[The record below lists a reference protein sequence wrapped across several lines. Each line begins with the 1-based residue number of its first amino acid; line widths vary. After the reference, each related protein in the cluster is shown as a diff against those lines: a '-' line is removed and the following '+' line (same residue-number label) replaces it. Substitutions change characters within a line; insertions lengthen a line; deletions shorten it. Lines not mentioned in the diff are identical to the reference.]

1 LNAFNPLAMNQIL
14 RRALIV
20 FLAVLPFAMHSQVQ
34 QGKVLLMNGSVV
46 ENALWEEKDGMIYIY
61 DQKKNLFG
69 KEKTRAVELNKSEI
83 FSLSNGSKEQVLY
96 YQDTMLGD
104 YYTPEEMRMY
114 LAGAGDAR
122 KNYKARHISAIG
134 FGLCTVAGYL
144 VGDGFMILIV
154 PPITYAAI
162 QYVGKIK
169 IREKYMSDVNYKYN
183 DQYAE
188 GFEPPARS
196 RKMIRGALSGV
207 VGSVTGVVLYM
218 IKNQ

>member
-1 LNAFNPLAMNQIL
+1 MKQTLRFFFIAFLFATPLITEA
-14 RRALIV
+14 
-20 FLAVLPFAMHSQVQ
+20 QVQ
-34 QGKVLLMNGSVV
+34 QGKILLMNGSVI
-46 ENALWEEKDGMIYIY
+46 ENSLWEEKNGMIYIY
-61 DQKKNLFG
+61 DQRKNLFG

-83 FSLSNGSKEQVLY
+83 YSLSNGRQEQIMY

-134 FGLCTVAGYL
+134 FALCGAAGYL
-144 VGDGFMILIV
+144 VGDGLLILIV

-169 IREKYMSDVNYKYN
+169 IREKYRSDPNFKFN
-183 DQYAE
+183 DLYAE

-196 RKMIRGALSGV
+196 RKMIRGAISGV
-207 VGSVTGVVLYM
+207 LGSATGVILYF

>member
-1 LNAFNPLAMNQIL
+1 MNLVLGRIL
-14 RRALIV
+14 IF
-20 FLAVLPFAMHSQVQ
+20 FLSLLPFAIQAQLQ
-34 QGKVLLMNGSVV
+34 QGRVLLMNGTVV
-46 ENALWEEKDGMIYIY
+46 ENALWGEKDGMIYIY
-61 DQKKNLFG
+61 DKKNNLFG
-69 KEKTRAVELNKSEI
+69 KEKTRAIELNKSEI

-96 YQDTMLGD
+96 FQDTMLGD

-144 VGDGFMILIV
+144 VGDGLMILIV

-196 RKMIRGALSGV
+196 RKIIRGAFSGV
-207 VGSVTGVVLYM
+207 LGSVTGVVLYM
-218 IKNQ
+218 LKNQ

>member
-1 LNAFNPLAMNQIL
+1 MNQTL
-14 RRALIV
+14 RSFLIA
-20 FLAVLPFAMHSQVQ
+20 FLFTTPLLTEAQIQ
-34 QGKVLLMNGSVV
+34 QGRILLMNGSVI
-46 ENALWEEKDGMIYIY
+46 ENSMWEEKDGMIYIY
-61 DQKKNLFG
+61 DQRKNLFG

-83 FSLSNGSKEQVLY
+83 YSLSNGSHEQILY

-114 LAGAGDAR
+114 LSGAGDAR

-134 FGLCTVAGYL
+134 FALCGAAGYL
-144 VGDGFMILIV
+144 VGDGLLILIV

-169 IREKYMSDVNYKYN
+169 IREKYMSDPNFKFN
-183 DQYAE
+183 DLYAE

-196 RKMIRGALSGV
+196 RKMIRGAISGV
-207 VGSVTGVVLYM
+207 LGSATGVILYF

>member
-1 LNAFNPLAMNQIL
+1 MTDIVKRISVLILILLPACAFT
-14 RRALIV
+14 
-20 FLAVLPFAMHSQVQ
+20 QVQ
-34 QGKVLLMNGSVV
+34 QGKVFLMNGTMV
-46 ENALWEEKDGMIYIY
+46 ENALWEEKDGLIYIY
-61 DQKKNLFG
+61 DQKKNIFG
-69 KEKTRAVELNKSEI
+69 KEKTTAFELTKSEVY
-83 FSLSNGSKEQVLY
+83 SLSNGSKEQILY

-122 KNYKARHISAIG
+122 KNYNARHISAIG
-134 FGLCTVAGYL
+134 FALCGAVGYL
-144 VGDGFMILIV
+144 VGDGLLVLIV

-169 IREKYMSDVNYKYN
+169 IKEKYMSDRNFKYN
-183 DQYAE
+183 DLYAE

-196 RKMIRGALSGV
+196 RKMIRGALSGLA
-207 VGSVTGVVLYM
+207 GSVTGVLISL

>member
-1 LNAFNPLAMNQIL
+1 MNQLLQHVFIIL
-14 RRALIV
+14 L
-20 FLAVLPFAMHSQVQ
+20 LAIPFGIHSQVQ
-34 QGKVLLMNGSVV
+34 QGKVLLMNGSII
-46 ENALWEEKDGMIYIY
+46 ENTLWEEKDGMIYIY
-61 DQKKNLFG
+61 EQKQNLFG

-83 FSLSNGSKEQVLY
+83 FSLANGSKEQVLY

-114 LAGAGDAR
+114 LAGAGDSR
-122 KNYKARHISAIG
+122 KNFKASHVAAFG
-134 FGLCTVAGYL
+134 FALCSVAGYL
-144 VGDGFMILIV
+144 VGDGLMILIV
-154 PPITYAAI
+154 PPITYAAL

-169 IREKYMSDVNYKYN
+169 IREKYMSDPNFKYN
-183 DQYAE
+183 DLYAE

-207 VGSVTGVVLYM
+207 VGSVTGVVLYI

>member
-1 LNAFNPLAMNQIL
+1 MNQVLGRIL
-14 RRALIV
+14 TV
-20 FLAVLPFAMHSQVQ
+20 FLSFFSFAIHAQVQ

-46 ENALWEEKDGMIYIY
+46 ENAMWEEKDGMIYIY

-69 KEKTRAVELNKSEI
+69 KEKNRAVELNKSEI
-83 FSLSNGSKEQVLY
+83 FSLSSGSNEQVLY
-96 YQDTMLGD
+96 FQDTMLGD

-134 FGLCTVAGYL
+134 FGLCAVAGYL
-144 VGDGFMILIV
+144 VGDGLMILIV

-169 IREKYMSDVNYKYN
+169 IREKYMSDINYKYN

-207 VGSVTGVVLYM
+207 VGSVTGVVLYL

>member
-1 LNAFNPLAMNQIL
+1 MNQVLGRIL
-14 RRALIV
+14 TV
-20 FLAVLPFAMHSQVQ
+20 FLSFLSFAIHAQVQ

-46 ENALWEEKDGMIYIY
+46 ENAMWEEKDGMIYIY
-61 DQKKNLFG
+61 DKKNNLFG

-83 FSLSNGSKEQVLY
+83 FSLSSGGKEQVLY
-96 YQDTMLGD
+96 FQDTMLGD

-134 FGLCTVAGYL
+134 FGLCAVAGYL
-144 VGDGFMILIV
+144 VGDGLMILIV

-207 VGSVTGVVLYM
+207 VGSVTGVLLYM

>member
-1 LNAFNPLAMNQIL
+1 MTYIVKRIFILLLLALPACAFT
-14 RRALIV
+14 
-20 FLAVLPFAMHSQVQ
+20 QVK
-34 QGKVLLMNGSVV
+34 QGKVFLMNGTVV
-46 ENALWEEKDGMIYIY
+46 ENTLWEEKDGLIYIY
-61 DQKKNLFG
+61 DQRTNLFG
-69 KEKTRAVELNKSEI
+69 KEKTRAIELNKSEI
-83 FSLSNGSKEQVLY
+83 FSLSNGSQEQILY

-114 LAGAGDAR
+114 LGGSGDAR

-134 FGLCTVAGYL
+134 FALCGVAGYL
-144 VGDGFMILIV
+144 VGDGLLVLIV

-169 IREKYMSDVNYKYN
+169 IREKYMTDTNFKFNDV
-183 DQYAE
+183 YAE

-196 RKMIRGALSGV
+196 RKMIRGAFSGFL
-207 VGSVTGVVLYM
+207 GSATGVVLYF

>member
-1 LNAFNPLAMNQIL
+1 MNQTL
-14 RRALIV
+14 RSFLIA
-20 FLAVLPFAMHSQVQ
+20 FLFTTPLLTEAQIQ
-34 QGKVLLMNGSVV
+34 QGRILLMNGSVI
-46 ENALWEEKDGMIYIY
+46 ENSMWEEKDGMIYIY
-61 DQKKNLFG
+61 DQRKNLFG

-83 FSLSNGSKEQVLY
+83 YSLSNGSREQILY

-114 LAGAGDAR
+114 LSGAGDAR

-134 FGLCTVAGYL
+134 FALCGAAGYL
-144 VGDGFMILIV
+144 VGDGLLILIV

-169 IREKYMSDVNYKYN
+169 IREKYMSDPNFKFN
-183 DQYAE
+183 DLYAE

-196 RKMIRGALSGV
+196 RKMIRGAISGV
-207 VGSVTGVVLYM
+207 LGSATGVILYF

>member
-1 LNAFNPLAMNQIL
+1 MSHLFKRIFIFILLAL
-14 RRALIV
+14 PV
-20 FLAVLPFAMHSQVQ
+20 FASAQVQ
-34 QGKVLLMNGSVV
+34 QGRVLLMNGTMV
-46 ENALWEEKDGMIYIY
+46 ENTLWEEKDGLIYIY
-61 DQKKNLFG
+61 DQKKNILG
-69 KEKTRAVELNKSEI
+69 KEKTRAFELTKSEVY
-83 FSLSNGSKEQVLY
+83 SVSNGSKEQILY

-122 KNYKARHISAIG
+122 KNYNARHISAIG
-134 FGLCTVAGYL
+134 FALCGAVGYL
-144 VGDGFMILIV
+144 VGDGLLVLIV

-169 IREKYMSDVNYKYN
+169 IKEKYMSDLNFKYN
-183 DQYAE
+183 DLYAE

-196 RKMIRGALSGV
+196 RKMIRGALSGLA
-207 VGSVTGVVLYM
+207 GSVTGVLISL